1 MANEDLQ
8 ELNVGGGQTGASKT
22 PDPVAKKATLPNSKD
37 QGEKSVIKGATSAG
51 YDEQQDTDPE
61 NNTKATADNSASNK
75 ASVSMKEDMDALF
88 SGEDLTE
95 DFKTK
100 ATTIFEA
107 AVHAKV
113 EALREEMD
121 AEYAT
126 KLETQLAE
134 SLEEITT
141 RIDDYMNYAVNEWM
155 EENEVAIESSLRNE
169 ISEEFIEGLKQLFAE
184 HYIDIPEEKLDVLGE
199 MAEKLEE
206 LEAKLNESV
215 EQNIELSKQLAEEVK
230 ERIFNEV
237 AEGLITTQ
245 SDKFKTLAE
254 GVDYS
259 DANTYKQ
266 KLEIVREN
274 YFADKKKPASSIVEN
289 EIDNAEEQAPT
300 KPAVSGA
307 VANYVAAI
315 SRTTK
320 K

>member
-8 ELNVGGGQTGASKT
+8 ELSVGGGQTGASKT

-51 YDEQQDTDPE
+51 YDEQQETDPE
-61 NNTKATADNSASNK
+61 NNTKATADNSASNR

-113 EALREEMD
+113 EALREEMEV
-121 AEYAT
+121 EYTT

-141 RIDDYMNYAVNEWM
+141 RIDDYMSYAVNEWM

-169 ISEEFIEGLKQLFAE
+169 ITEEFIEGLKQLFAE

-199 MAEKLEE
+199 MSEKLEQ

-215 EQNIELSKQLAEEVK
+215 EQNIELNKQLATEVK

-237 AEGLITTQ
+237 SEGLITTQ
-245 SDKFKTLAE
+245 ADKFKALAE

-259 DANTYKQ
+259 DAGTYKQ

-300 KPAVSGA
+300 KPAATGA

-315 SRTTK
+315 SRTAK

>member
-8 ELNVGGGQTGASKT
+8 ELSVGGGQTGASKT

-51 YDEQQDTDPE
+51 YDEQQETDPE
-61 NNTKATADNSASNK
+61 NNTKATADNSASNR

-113 EALREEMD
+113 EALREEMEV
-121 AEYAT
+121 EYTT

-141 RIDDYMNYAVNEWM
+141 RIDDYMSYAVNEWM

-169 ISEEFIEGLKQLFAE
+169 ITEEFIEGLKQLFAE

-199 MAEKLEE
+199 MSEKLEQ

-215 EQNIELSKQLAEEVK
+215 EQNIELNKQLAAEVK

-237 AEGLITTQ
+237 SEGLITTQ
-245 SDKFKTLAE
+245 ADKFKALAE

-259 DANTYKQ
+259 DAGTYKQ

-300 KPAVSGA
+300 KPAATGA

-315 SRTTK
+315 SRTAK

>member
-1 MANEDLQ
+1 MSNEDLQ
-8 ELNVGGGQTGASKT
+8 ELSVGGGQTGASKT

-51 YDEQQDTDPE
+51 YDEQQETDPE
-61 NNTKATADNSASNK
+61 NNTKATADNSASNR

-113 EALREEMD
+113 EALREEMEV
-121 AEYAT
+121 EYTT

-141 RIDDYMNYAVNEWM
+141 RIDDYMSYAVNEWM

-169 ISEEFIEGLKQLFAE
+169 ITEEFIEGLKQLFAE

-199 MAEKLEE
+199 MSEKLEQ

-215 EQNIELSKQLAEEVK
+215 EQNIELSKQLAGEVK

-245 SDKFKTLAE
+245 ADKFKALAE

-259 DANTYKQ
+259 DAGTYKQ

-300 KPAVSGA
+300 KPAATGA

-315 SRTTK
+315 SRTAK